1 MNTNYQ
7 FKLDIPGVD
16 PERLKISNSRDV
28 FNDIVLEFTHTAEDG
43 VVSTALDRTDGFDLD
58 RIDYK
63 FGQLLIAVK
72 PKAQAVANKT
82 NVPINLL

>member
-16 PERLKISNSRDV
+16 PEKLKITNSRDV
-28 FNDIVLEFTHTAEDG
+28 FNDIVLEFTHAVEDG
-43 VVSTALDRTDGFDLD
+43 VVSTTLDRTDGFDLD

-72 PKAQAVANKT
+72 PKAQVAANKAS
-82 NVPINLL
+82 VPINLL